1 MRHRRGDRG
10 DSGDKGFLDGGC
22 YCIFMEEN
30 TGHGW
35 CWRQLLQPKFNSWE
49 CVKKRG
55 LLYTWCFTCQVMVRF
70 KQIKKDALDNK
81 ALPEETNALLFL
93 HLYLGPKIW
102 TQVSS
107 NISPRKEVPI
117 LRAGHTGA
125 GLSWTPTH
133 QPSQML
139 RQLLEQQNPAGVSN
153 HNRAQ
158 RIFWSWELRKEMW
171 ANWCQEQESVHC
183 PLSWGQRGAPGGL

>member
-1 MRHRRGDRG
+1 MQNADGLFMRHRRGDGG

-30 TGHGW
+30 TGHRW
-35 CWRQLLQPKFNSWE
+35 CQRQLLQPKINSWE

-70 KQIKKDALDNK
+70 KQIKKDALANK
-81 ALPEETNALLFL
+81 ALPEETNVLLFL

-125 GLSWTPTH
+125 GFSWTPISLH
-133 QPSQML
+133 KCLDNFQSNKI
-139 RQLLEQQNPAGVSN
+139 QQVFPTTT
-153 HNRAQ
+153 
-158 RIFWSWELRKEMW
+158 ELR
-171 ANWCQEQESVHC
+171 ESFGVR
-183 PLSWGQRGAPGGL
+183 S